1 MLGLYQRDLSEVT
14 GMENGSRLL
23 AVLIDGDNAQASL
36 INGILEESAKYG
48 TVITRRVY
56 GDFRL
61 VGT

>member
-1 MLGLYQRDLSEVT
+1 
-14 GMENGSRLL
+14 MENGSRLL